1 MRLCPHAGLI
11 LCSHA
16 RFIDDVLALFL
27 PHRITAVKH
36 LKGVKK
42 EHLTFPPNTA
52 GALQAF
58 ALEAVKKY
66 VVYKKYETPKRY
78 ISIVQCQV
86 QGSGGIDGA
95 CVT

>member
-1 MRLCPHAGLI
+1 MRNRSYALHT
-11 LCSHA
+11 

-66 VVYKKYETPKRY
+66 VACKICETTRRY

-86 QGSGGIDGA
+86 QGSGGAGGTSDR
-95 CVT
+95 VT

>member
-1 MRLCPHAGLI
+1 MI

-58 ALEAVKKY
+58 ALEAVKKK
-66 VVYKKYETPKRY
+66 VVFFYKYETPKRY

>member
-1 MRLCPHAGLI
+1 MI

-66 VVYKKYETPKRY
+66 VGYKNAKFRGDTL
-78 ISIVQCQV
+78 
-86 QGSGGIDGA
+86 A
-95 CVT
+95 